1 MSARVDSQHFLGRS
15 PASVRLIDAFFE
27 TLPAERRDCLRRL
40 QGQID
45 AVGVSV
51 GTPAKAVEN
60 LMGTPTDR
68 LSALLGYPATM
79 AQKAQHLRAAG
90 RLQR

>member
-1 MSARVDSQHFLGRS
+1 MTAFR
-15 PASVRLIDAFFE
+15 PITIKLIA
-27 TLPAERRDCLRRL
+27 TCALLALTSGCSSL
-40 QGQID
+40 Q
-45 AVGVSV
+45 

-68 LSALLGYPATM
+68 LSALLEYPATM